1 MTVYKFLDFI
11 IRNEELARLQHL
23 SCKDNT
29 YFQGLH
35 DGFMRIRLIIEEVDN
50 KVYSCV
56 SRKKSEIIKTI
67 EDEYKTYDKVYNKR
81 KNLYYE
87 GFLNA
92 LMTIKQ
98 LCYQIEF

>member
-11 IRNEELARLQHL
+11 VRNEELARMQHL
-23 SCKDNT
+23 SCTDNT

-35 DGFMRIRLIIEEVDN
+35 DGFMRIRLIIDEVDN
-50 KVYSCV
+50 
-56 SRKKSEIIKTI
+56 SEIIKTI
-67 EDEYKTYDKVYNKR
+67 EDEYKTYDKVYKKR

-92 LMTIKQ
+92 LMTTKQ
-98 LCYQIEF
+98 LCYQIKF

>member
-1 MTVYKFLDFI
+1 MTVYKFMDFI
-11 IRNEELARLQHL
+11 VRNEELARTQHL

-35 DGFMRIRLIIEEVDN
+35 DGFIRIRLIIDEVDN
-50 KVYSCV
+50 
-56 SRKKSEIIKTI
+56 SEIIKTI
-67 EDEYKTYDKVYNKR
+67 EDEYKTYDKVYKKR

-92 LMTIKQ
+92 VMTVKQ

>member
-1 MTVYKFLDFI
+1 M
-11 IRNEELARLQHL
+11 
-23 SCKDNT
+23 
-29 YFQGLH
+29 H
-35 DGFMRIRLIIEEVDN
+35 DAFMRIRLIIDEIDN
-50 KVYSCV
+50 
-56 SRKKSEIIKTI
+56 SEIIKTI

-98 LCYQIEF
+98 LSYQIEF

>member
-1 MTVYKFLDFI
+1 MTVYKFMDLF
-11 IRNEELARLQHL
+11 IRNEEVVKLQHL

-29 YFQGLH
+29 YFQGMH
-35 DGFMRIRLIIEEVDN
+35 DAFMRIRLIIDEVDN
-50 KVYSCV
+50 
-56 SRKKSEIIKTI
+56 SEIIKTI
-67 EDEYKTYDKVYNKR
+67 ENEYKTYDKVYNKR

>member
-1 MTVYKFLDFI
+1 MTVYKFIDFI
-11 IRNEELARLQHL
+11 VRNEELARMQHL
-23 SCKDNT
+23 SCTDNT

-35 DGFMRIRLIIEEVDN
+35 DAFMRIRLIIDEVDN
-50 KVYSCV
+50 F
-56 SRKKSEIIKTI
+56 EIIKTI
-67 EDEYKTYDKVYNKR
+67 EDEYKTYDKVYKRR

-98 LCYQIEF
+98 LSYQIEI

>member
-1 MTVYKFLDFI
+1 MTVYKFIDFI
-11 IRNEELARLQHL
+11 VRNEELAKLQHF

-50 KVYSCV
+50 
-56 SRKKSEIIKTI
+56 SEIIKTI
-67 EDEYKTYDKVYNKR
+67 ENEYKTYDKVYNKR

-98 LCYQIEF
+98 LSYQIKF

>member
-1 MTVYKFLDFI
+1 MTVYKFIDFI
-11 IRNEELARLQHL
+11 VRNEELARLQHL

-35 DGFMRIRLIIEEVDN
+35 DGFMRIRLIIDEIDN
-50 KVYSCV
+50 
-56 SRKKSEIIKTI
+56 SEIIKTI
-67 EDEYKTYDKVYNKR
+67 EDEYKTYDKVYKKQ

-92 LMTIKQ
+92 LMTTKQ
-98 LCYQIEF
+98 LCYQIKF